1 VEPEIIEAIP
11 EPVQEPEVTEAT
23 PKKTSWSSQSP
34 QKRESTSSPKSQLF
48 GSTSL
53 PPKNSFVGK
62 CFICELSVSH
72 MGQLRQ
78 HISTVHSISEPL
90 DKYLD
95 LPPLKTILNINDPD
109 SSIEIGDNL
118 DSSIKLS
125 KHPAKPSTAE
135 KKESKISSI
144 SKEVS
149 DSFVGFGPNQ
159 IPKKSPKLKNLVT
172 SKTYAKTPEPAVK
185 PEIVEATPQLNG
197 EFDLKF
203 LSLTFF
209 FPLFFVRLCIT

>member
-1 VEPEIIEAIP
+1 MEPEIVEAIP
-11 EPVQEPEVTEAT
+11 EPVQEPEVTKGT

-34 QKRESTSSPKSQLF
+34 QKPESTSSPKSQLF

-62 CFICELSVSH
+62 CFICELSVSYS
-72 MGQLRQ
+72 GQLRQ
-78 HISTVHSISEPL
+78 HISTVHGISEP

-95 LPPLKTILNINDPD
+95 LPPLKTTLNINYPD

-135 KKESKISSI
+135 KKKSKISSI

-159 IPKKSPKLKNLVT
+159 IPKK
-172 SKTYAKTPEPAVK
+172 
-185 PEIVEATPQLNG
+185 Q
-197 EFDLKF
+197 
-203 LSLTFF
+203 
-209 FPLFFVRLCIT
+209 

>member
-1 VEPEIIEAIP
+1 MI
-11 EPVQEPEVTEAT
+11 
-23 PKKTSWSSQSP
+23 SGGY
-34 QKRESTSSPKSQLF
+34 
-48 GSTSL
+48 GSDIFSDAQIYD
-53 PPKNSFVGK
+53 K
-62 CFICELSVSH
+62 CFICELSVSYR
-72 MGQLRQ
+72 GQLRQ
-78 HISTVHSISEPL
+78 HISTVHGISEPL

-95 LPPLKTILNINDPD
+95 LPPLKNTLNINDPD

-125 KHPAKPSTAE
+125 KHPAKPGTTE
-135 KKESKISSI
+135 KKKREVSSI

-159 IPKKSPKLKNLVT
+159 ISKKSPKLKHLVT

-185 PEIVEATPQLNG
+185 PEVVEATPQLNG

-203 LSLTFF
+203 LKVDFFSSLF
-209 FPLFFVRLCIT
+209 CQIM